1 MRRIASSIE
10 VAAIALIAIGFVL
23 WSQAFIKRSS
33 FVTIDGKRSY
43 SLVDDAMISMRYAW
57 NFSHGNGLVWNRG
70 QYVQGYTNLL
80 MTLLMAVSTFF
91 FSKTTAVLAM
101 QVFGVAVMLAIAW
114 LTMKLA
120 DHMLRDAPPG
130 WRRVGRILAFIGP
143 LLYYPLVYWSLMGME
158 TGLLTM
164 LLLAAFL
171 SLFQYEETG
180 NTSRLWCSA
189 VLFGLAFLTRND
201 SIIFFLLAWAYLAWL
216 AREPDSHV
224 RVRGLAVAG
233 CFVLFMAAGQLIF
246 QYFYYGEFLPNTYTL
261 KLTGMPLLLRLE
273 NGIGFIVPFL
283 EQTALILALA
293 AAGAVLNFRKE
304 KLLLLSVIV
313 AAIAYQVYIGGDVWN
328 YWRIPAPAMPLAII
342 LDLDVI
348 VFTAGKLANGLASGI
363 AWLRPHQ
370 SYATGSVM
378 LLALA
383 SMLVVVRS
391 ADTRFFSQM
400 LIRENPYEVDD
411 NRDNVN
417 TAIVLNH
424 VLGPNATI
432 GVTWGGALPYYTDF
446 KAVDFLGK
454 TDPHIASLPADVSGD
469 ISWYGMFSVPGHN
482 KYDLTYSIMTLQ
494 PTYVERFVWGRQDI
508 TSWGMAHYV
517 RAGYKKYGIFL
528 LKDSP
533 DVLWSKLNVADS
545 SSVP

>member
-1 MRRIASSIE
+1 MIE
-10 VAAIALIAIGFVL
+10 ISAIILIAIGFIF

-33 FVTIDGKRSY
+33 FITIDGKRSY

-80 MTLLMAVSTFF
+80 MTLLMAVPTFF
-91 FSKTTAVLAM
+91 FSKTTAVLAI
-101 QVFGVAVMLAIAW
+101 QVFGAAVMLAIAW

-120 DHMLRDAPPG
+120 DHILREAPPA
-130 WRRVGRILAFIGP
+130 WRSIGRILAFVGP
-143 LLYYPLVYWSLMGME
+143 LVYYPLAYWSLMGME

-171 SLFQYEETG
+171 LLFQYEKTG
-180 NTSRLWCSA
+180 RTSHLWWSA
-189 VLFGLAFLTRND
+189 FLFGSAFLTRND
-201 SIIFFLLAWAYLAWL
+201 SIIFFFLAWVYLAWV
-216 AREPDSHV
+216 ARAPASHV
-224 RVRGLAVAG
+224 RMRSLAAAG
-233 CFVLFMAAGQLIF
+233 CLVLFMAVGQLAF
-246 QYFYYGEFLPNTYTL
+246 QYLYYGELLPNTYTL

-273 NGIGFIVPFL
+273 NGVGFILPFL
-283 EQTALILALA
+283 QQTALILALA
-293 AAGAVLNFRKE
+293 VAGTVLSFRKE
-304 KLLLLSVIV
+304 KLLLLSVI
-313 AAIAYQVYIGGDVWN
+313 ATAIAYQVYIGGDVWN
-328 YWRIPAPAMPLAII
+328 YWRIPAPAIPLALI
-342 LDLDVI
+342 LDLEI
-348 VFTAGKLANGLASGI
+348 VTLAAGKLAKALASSSSR
-363 AWLRPHQ
+363 LRQHP
-370 SYATGSVM
+370 SYATGVVM

-383 SMLVVVRS
+383 SILVVVGS

-411 NRDNVN
+411 NRDNIN

-424 VLGPNATI
+424 VLGPDATI

-446 KAVDFLGK
+446 TAIDFLGK
-454 TDPHIASLPADVSGD
+454 TDRHIASLPADVSGS

-494 PTYVERFVWGRQDI
+494 PTFVERFVWGRQDI
-508 TSWGMAHYV
+508 SAWGMMHYV
-517 RAGYKKYGIFL
+517 RAGYKKYSIYL

-533 DVLWSKLNVADS
+533 DVLWSKLNVAN
-545 SSVP
+545 SSVVP